1 MRLALAAASLIAL
14 SACGLNGTDGD
25 GADSEATA
33 APAAPADD
41 NLADSMASHDPA
53 QGERTVPEIPDSEER
68 PMMQAQVVLDRQG
81 FGPGVVDGAM
91 GMSTRNALRGF
102 QEANGLEATGELD
115 EPTRQALAQW
125 DNIAATRVVR
135 IPEAWGKLTFTPIPE
150 DPAEQAEME
159 RLGYASLAEKLAER
173 FHTTVEVLAA
183 LNPGGKPAG
192 AARAAETPATSG
204 PTATPAARDKSDAQ
218 VSFRAGQLIRV
229 PNVGAD
235 RIAPG
240 TIENPDWQRTLQM
253 LGVGS
258 EQPEVA
264 RIVVSKSKGTLRA
277 YDGEDKLVALFTV
290 TSGSEHDPLP
300 LGEWGVKGVAFNPP
314 FAYDPSLFWDVP
326 DHEEEQQIPPG
337 PNNPVGVVW
346 IDLTKEHYGIHG
358 TPEPQTIGRT
368 QSHGC
373 VRLTNWDAA
382 RLAEMVTGSTKVLFE
397 A

>member
-1 MRLALAAASLIAL
+1 MRHAFVAVSLLAL
-14 SACGLNGTDGD
+14 SACGLNGTDGESSE
-25 GADSEATA
+25 SEATA

-41 NLADSMASHDPA
+41 NLADSMASRDPA
-53 QGERTVPEIPDSEER
+53 QGERVVREIADSEER
-68 PMMQAQVVLDRQG
+68 PVMQTQVVLDRQG

-115 EPTRQALAQW
+115 EATRQALAQW
-125 DNIAATRVVR
+125 DNIPATRVVR
-135 IPEAWGKLTFTPIPE
+135 IPEAWGKLAFAPVPE
-150 DPAEQAEME
+150 DPAEQAEMD
-159 RLGYASLAEKLAER
+159 RLGYESLAEKLAER
-173 FHTTVEVLAA
+173 FHTTPEVLAA

-192 AARAAETPATSG
+192 ATAIGETPA
-204 PTATPAARDKSDAQ
+204 ATETPPAADSAPSSRSA
-218 VSFRAGQLIRV
+218 FRAGQLIRV

-235 RIAPG
+235 RIVPG
-240 TIENPDWQRTLQM
+240 AIDDPDWQRTLQM

-258 EQPEVA
+258 EQPEVS

-300 LGEWGVKGVAFNPP
+300 LGEWGVNGVAFNPP

-346 IDLTKEHYGIHG
+346 IDITKEHYGIHG